1 MSSFAVATVAAL
13 VPMCND
19 NNNRIIIPFA
29 DAKASRMKSPRCCSC
44 SCSGT
49 SMTSTTSTT
58 GRRRRRRSG
67 HVLPNANAAL
77 PSANEGDANS
87 ENEFVFAAGGEE
99 EDEEEE
105 REEARCE
112 IDKLTR
118 AMENARR
125 NERLGFSPGAG
136 LSSEESAEAAFADLI
151 NTSNDAND
159 TKTDTYDF
167 DDDDKDKDEEFL
179 SQLTK
184 GARMD
189 KSALSRK
196 DTNKGGILGDLLN
209 LGSILLRGGH
219 IEKQKDGRV

>member
-13 VPMCND
+13 VPMCN
-19 NNNRIIIPFA
+19 NRIIIPFA
-29 DAKASRMKSPRCCSC
+29 DAKASRMKNPCCCSC

-58 GRRRRRRSG
+58 GRRRRIRRSG

-77 PSANEGDANS
+77 PSANEGDANG
-87 ENEFVFAAGGEE
+87 ENEFVFAGGGEE
-99 EDEEEE
+99 EDEEE

-159 TKTDTYDF
+159 TKTNTYDF

-189 KSALSRK
+189 ESALSRK

>member
-1 MSSFAVATVAAL
+1 
-13 VPMCND
+13 
-19 NNNRIIIPFA
+19 
-29 DAKASRMKSPRCCSC
+29 
-44 SCSGT
+44 
-49 SMTSTTSTT
+49 
-58 GRRRRRRSG
+58 
-67 HVLPNANAAL
+67 
-77 PSANEGDANS
+77 
-87 ENEFVFAAGGEE
+87 
-99 EDEEEE
+99 
-105 REEARCE
+105 
-112 IDKLTR
+112 
-118 AMENARR
+118 MENARQ

-159 TKTDTYDF
+159 TKTNTYDLENE
-167 DDDDKDKDEEFL
+167 DDDKDEDDEEFL

>member
-1 MSSFAVATVAAL
+1 
-13 VPMCND
+13 
-19 NNNRIIIPFA
+19 
-29 DAKASRMKSPRCCSC
+29 
-44 SCSGT
+44 
-49 SMTSTTSTT
+49 MTSTTSTT
-58 GRRRRRRSG
+58 GRRRRQGRRSG
-67 HVLPNANAAL
+67 RVLPANAAL

-99 EDEEEE
+99 EEDEEEE
-105 REEARCE
+105 EEARRE

-118 AMENARR
+118 AMENARQ

-159 TKTDTYDF
+159 TKTNTYDLENE
-167 DDDDKDKDEEFL
+167 DDDKDKDDEEFL

-189 KSALSRK
+189 KNALSRK

>member
-1 MSSFAVATVAAL
+1 MSSAFATVAAL
-13 VPMCND
+13 VPMR
-19 NNNRIIIPFA
+19 NRIIPFA
-29 DAKASRMKSPRCCSC
+29 DDAESRMKNPCCCC

-58 GRRRRRRSG
+58 GRRRRRSG
-67 HVLPNANAAL
+67 HVLPANAAL
-77 PSANEGDANS
+77 PSANEGDANN

-99 EDEEEE
+99 EEDEEEK
-105 REEARCE
+105 EEARRE

-118 AMENARR
+118 AMENARQ

-159 TKTDTYDF
+159 TKTNTYDLENE
-167 DDDDKDKDEEFL
+167 DDDKDKDDEEFL

>member
-1 MSSFAVATVAAL
+1 
-13 VPMCND
+13 
-19 NNNRIIIPFA
+19 
-29 DAKASRMKSPRCCSC
+29 
-44 SCSGT
+44 
-49 SMTSTTSTT
+49 MTSTTSTT
-58 GRRRRRRSG
+58 GRRRRSG
-67 HVLPNANAAL
+67 HVLPANAAL
-77 PSANEGDANS
+77 PSANEGDANN

-99 EDEEEE
+99 EEDEEEE
-105 REEARCE
+105 EEARRE

-118 AMENARR
+118 AMENARQ

-159 TKTDTYDF
+159 TKTNTYDLENE
-167 DDDDKDKDEEFL
+167 DDDKDKDDEEFL

>member
-1 MSSFAVATVAAL
+1 MSSAIATVAAID
-13 VPMCND
+13 VPTY
-19 NNNRIIIPFA
+19 NNRIIPFA
-29 DAKASRMKSPRCCSC
+29 DAKASRLKNPRCCC

-58 GRRRRRRSG
+58 GRRKRRRRRRRGG

-77 PSANEGDANS
+77 PSANEGDANNES
-87 ENEFVFAAGGEE
+87 EFVFAAAGEE
-99 EDEEEE
+99 EDEEEQ
-105 REEARCE
+105 EEARCE

-151 NTSNDAND
+151 NTSNDANN
-159 TKTDTYDF
+159 TKTNTYDF
-167 DDDDKDKDEEFL
+167 DDDDKDEEFL

-189 KSALSRK
+189 KNALSRK

>member
-1 MSSFAVATVAAL
+1 MGGQWDEAV
-13 VPMCND
+13 M
-19 NNNRIIIPFA
+19 
-29 DAKASRMKSPRCCSC
+29 
-44 SCSGT
+44 
-49 SMTSTTSTT
+49 
-58 GRRRRRRSG
+58 
-67 HVLPNANAAL
+67 
-77 PSANEGDANS
+77 
-87 ENEFVFAAGGEE
+87 GGEE
-99 EDEEEE
+99 EDEEQ
-105 REEARCE
+105 EEARCE

-151 NTSNDAND
+151 NTSNDANN
-159 TKTDTYDF
+159 TKTNTYDF
-167 DDDDKDKDEEFL
+167 DDDDDKDEDEEFL

-189 KSALSRK
+189 KNALSRK

>member
-1 MSSFAVATVAAL
+1 
-13 VPMCND
+13 
-19 NNNRIIIPFA
+19 
-29 DAKASRMKSPRCCSC
+29 
-44 SCSGT
+44 
-49 SMTSTTSTT
+49 MTSTTSTT
-58 GRRRRRRSG
+58 GRRRRIRRSG

-77 PSANEGDANS
+77 PSANEGDANG
-87 ENEFVFAAGGEE
+87 ENEFVFAGGGEE

-159 TKTDTYDF
+159 TKTNTYDF

-189 KSALSRK
+189 ESALSRK

>member
-13 VPMCND
+13 VPMCN
-19 NNNRIIIPFA
+19 NRIIIPFA
-29 DAKASRMKSPRCCSC
+29 DAKASRMKNPCCCSC

-58 GRRRRRRSG
+58 GRRRRIRRSG

-77 PSANEGDANS
+77 PSANEGDANG
-87 ENEFVFAAGGEE
+87 ENEFVFAGGGEE
-99 EDEEEE
+99 EDEEE

-159 TKTDTYDF
+159 TKTNTYDF

>member
-1 MSSFAVATVAAL
+1 
-13 VPMCND
+13 
-19 NNNRIIIPFA
+19 
-29 DAKASRMKSPRCCSC
+29 
-44 SCSGT
+44 
-49 SMTSTTSTT
+49 MTSTTSTT
-58 GRRRRRRSG
+58 GRRRRRRRSG

-99 EDEEEE
+99 EDEEE

-159 TKTDTYDF
+159 TNKTNTYDF

>member
-13 VPMCND
+13 VPMCN
-19 NNNRIIIPFA
+19 NRIIIPFA
-29 DAKASRMKSPRCCSC
+29 DAKASRMKNPCCCSC

-58 GRRRRRRSG
+58 GRRRRIRRSG

-77 PSANEGDANS
+77 PSANEGDANG
-87 ENEFVFAAGGEE
+87 ENEFVFAGGGEE
-99 EDEEEE
+99 EDEEE

-151 NTSNDAND
+151 NTSNDSAND
-159 TKTDTYDF
+159 TKTNTYDF